1 MLRRL
6 CVSVVIHE
14 NRQLALK
21 EQQPGL
27 EPGPV
32 TASLWVPDGC
42 PGYLHVQS

>member
-1 MLRRL
+1 MLGRL

-21 EQQPGL
+21 EHHPGL

-32 TASLWVPDGC
+32 IASLPVPDGC
-42 PGYLHVQS
+42 PEYLHVQS